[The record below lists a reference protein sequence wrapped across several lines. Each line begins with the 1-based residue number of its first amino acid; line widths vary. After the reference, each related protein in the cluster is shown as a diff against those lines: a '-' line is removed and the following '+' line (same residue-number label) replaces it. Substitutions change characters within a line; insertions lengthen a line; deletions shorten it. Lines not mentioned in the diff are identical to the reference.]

1 MDAWSDHNRRSYLAI
16 TGHWIGR
23 VGGTTALQPKAALV
37 AFQRLMGD
45 HDGKSLGKIT
55 VELLDRLGATVKVSS
70 AVQYDMQIDL

>member
-23 VGGTTALQPKAALV
+23 VGGTTSLQPKAALI
-37 AFQRLMGD
+37 AFQRLMGT

-55 VELLDRLGATVKVSS
+55 VELLDRLGVTVKVWSVVLVRY
-70 AVQYDMQIDL
+70 AN